1 MTTADRSQATR
12 EIASWRQLKMWL
24 DGESLQSAVTV
35 KLIGVHEGK
44 SLLVTSPDETQ
55 LYLREGRLY
64 RFRSFSGEF
73 VYEFVSPLI
82 KVCTAPFPYLHIGW
96 AGSRQVEKRN
106 LRAARRVRTDLQCMV
121 YPGQQ
126 ANGRFAK
133 GLIHDLSTAGAAI
146 TLQDE
151 LAVFYDEVRVVFRV
165 QVADQEVLIEARAR
179 AVRKPEAGC
188 PRSDPRRRL
197 RRSWRPGTTRTAR
210 LRQFLA
216 RAGAGAAAV
225 RVASLVYAIG
235 CADRTCT
242 RSGTVRASR
251 EPLNTDQS
259 AALRSGRA
267 LRRRSKAAHSTPC
280 CIGPCDVGVA
290 LPPARRGGSGEE
302 CTSLPLGERAGW
314 VPCSCSSAE
323 RAAAPERS
331 RRFSLERAR
340 SARNRSECTCD
351 RRSRSRT
358 RATPKKSGPVA
369 RAK

>member
-1 MTTADRSQATR
+1 MTRDHAMDLTEPTAVGFNTLNRPTGPATLGSITVPTVVGSGSMSAAERSQAAR

-44 SLLVTSPDETQ
+44 SLLVTSPDEAQ

-165 QVADQEVLIEARAR
+165 QVAEQEVLIEARAR
-179 AVRKPEAGC
+179 AVRKPEAGA
-188 PRSDPRRRL
+188 SDPTLGVAFVGLGDVERL
-197 RRSWRPGTTRTAR
+197 ALHAYVNS
-210 LRQFLA
+210 
-216 RAGAGAAAV
+216 
-225 RVASLVYAIG
+225 SLVQ
-235 CADRTCT
+235 
-242 RSGTVRASR
+242 
-251 EPLNTDQS
+251 EL
-259 AALRSGRA
+259 
-267 LRRRSKAAHSTPC
+267 
-280 CIGPCDVGVA
+280 
-290 LPPARRGGSGEE
+290 E
-302 CTSLPLGERAGW
+302 LPLYA
-314 VPCSCSSAE
+314 
-323 RAAAPERS
+323 
-331 RRFSLERAR
+331 
-340 SARNRSECTCD
+340 
-351 RRSRSRT
+351 
-358 RATPKKSGPVA
+358 
-369 RAK
+369 